1 MVDSQQ
7 LETVAEPKDRTLLV
21 CVTVMVLGVCG
32 AVAYVGPKFAPQP
45 TPAPVV
51 PGGNLASLVPE
62 AEARSKLAAYYREW
76 AQAVADPK
84 FPLRDTVQVSN
95 ALRFSANHFESSERL
110 PPMAQL
116 RDPIQRKIEYAIGKE
131 NRPIDDDSRGDLA
144 TVLGQIADDF
154 GG

>member
-1 MVDSQQ
+1 M
-7 LETVAEPKDRTLLV
+7 AEKIIWPVTFLLA
-21 CVTVMVLGVCG
+21 TAIG
-32 AVAYVGPKFAPQP
+32 AGAWVYTQGGRPVPAPS
-45 TPAPVV
+45 PVV
-51 PGGNLASLVPE
+51 PGGSLRDLVPE
-62 AEARSKLAAYYREW
+62 AEARGKLAAYYREW

-95 ALRFSANHFESSERL
+95 ALRFSANHFESTERL